1 MKVFFSVFAA
11 FLLMNIS
18 ACNRSN
24 DDIRGTDD
32 DVTIE
37 RQEDYESNDVRESRS
52 LPLETDDEIEVDRDV
67 IGDDEVEIDD

>member
-24 DDIRGTDD
+24 DDIRGTGD